1 MKLFYV
7 LSILTNYFNF
17 YNNFGMMICFLF
29 YFIDVEMRFWEMY
42 FFMGFWLVRGRVGEF
57 REFVF

>member
-17 YNNFGMMICFLF
+17 YDNFGMMICFLF